1 MHSLVAERRHSSV
14 TRYAKRSVA
23 CRDSPRQQP
32 LRAGGTPLPRHPSY
46 CASTS
51 SAIHRFAPSS
61 QYIAIGEKTAEE
73 RFNML
78 ARGWLAYPVTSM
90 HAHLPPK
97 SGCINVIPA
106 YARGALLLVTP
117 SARRDSGGRMGH
129 RRAPSLCAS
138 EMRYFPLSMRHTTIG
153 ENRRRAVL
161 YVSTGLA
168 CLPRDADARTSTAE
182 ERLYKRHPGMRQRR
196 ITPRNPIRTTWLG
209 HHLYALRRCAT
220 SPPSARRIP
229 IEKNRHPSACLP
241 RGCRKKDRWLGF
253 QPSVS
258 VSLRSAVRL
267 LVDNTTLF
275 DTSLLACK
283 VAQIVQFCTTHFTK
297 LVDCDAVDKR

>member
-1 MHSLVAERRHSSV
+1 MVGLHSLVAERRHSSI

-23 CRDSPRQQP
+23 CRDSPRHQP
-32 LRAGGTPLPRHPSY
+32 LRAGGTPLPHHRRLPHPSD
-46 CASTS
+46 CPIG
-51 SAIHRFAPSS
+51 AIHRHRR
-61 QYIAIGEKTAEE
+61 KTAEE

-78 ARGWLAYPVTSM
+78 ARGWLAYPVTPM

-97 SGCINVIPA
+97 S
-106 YARGALLLVTP
+106 
-117 SARRDSGGRMGH
+117 
-129 RRAPSLCAS
+129 
-138 EMRYFPLSMRHTTIG
+138 
-153 ENRRRAVL
+153 
-161 YVSTGLA
+161 
-168 CLPRDADARTSTAE
+168 
-182 ERLYKRHPGMRQRR
+182 
-196 ITPRNPIRTTWLG
+196 
-209 HHLYALRRCAT
+209 
-220 SPPSARRIP
+220 
-229 IEKNRHPSACLP
+229 
-241 RGCRKKDRWLGF
+241 GCRKKDRWLGF